1 MGFHKRIIDKKLIE
15 KYLELKKP
23 LKDLFKVDII
33 HFDDDISSKVFD
45 LHEKGL
51 TDNQIK
57 IIINEN
63 N

>member
-1 MGFHKRIIDKKLIE
+1 MGFHKRIIDKDIIL

-23 LKDLFKVDII
+23 LKELFNVEVL
-33 HFDDDISSKVFD
+33 HFDDKLSSKVYE
-45 LHEKGL
+45 LYEQGL